1 MPTPYGNRID
11 PVTDLFKQYKVR
23 IWMSTV
29 GLSFGC
35 ESSHAH
41 SEQAVEQKW
50 SNECSMFDLRCV
62 SPAIGSAAIIKP
74 SSGNSSLPV
83 RPGFGAGYQNIPSL
97 RSWFTQLSEEW

>member
-35 ESSHAH
+35 ESSRL
-41 SEQAVEQKW
+41 
-50 SNECSMFDLRCV
+50 LRTGRGTKV
-62 SPAIGSAAIIKP
+62 VKRMLAIIKTGG
-74 SSGNSSLPV
+74 GNSSLPV
-83 RPGFGAGYQNIPSL
+83 RPGFGAGYQNTPSL
-97 RSWFTQLSEEW
+97 RNWFTHARA